1 MRLVLIALL
10 VLFVGCVKKPAPPP
24 EPVKPPIA
32 EVDPTAPLKLNDGRI
47 LTDWKVTGETADS
60 VTLRHSA
67 GISKVSKTVLPEGLL
82 VKYPLNEALAKAE
95 KEREAMAVKQRLA
108 REEQY
113 RQQDAAKAA
122 AKRQSLQNQVTAQP
136 STSDRMNPAIK
147 DSVRRAA
154 QVRAERFF
162 EYEYQPMVTNRIL
175 SFDVAIDTTDPEP
188 WTGVSGLYTVT
199 GRGYVKFY
207 TNSSGF
213 ERATKEFRVKVE
225 VNGTSA
231 NATNIELR

>member
-1 MRLVLIALL
+1 MRLVFLSALL
-10 VLFVGCVKKPAPPP
+10 LLVVGCAKKPAPPS

-32 EVDPTAPLKLNDGRI
+32 EVDPTAPLKLNDGRT

-60 VTLRHSA
+60 VTIRHSA
-67 GISKVSKTVLPEGLL
+67 GISKVPKTVLPEGLL
-82 VKYPLNEALAKAE
+82 VKYPLNEELAKAE
-95 KEREAMAVKQRLA
+95 KERDALAIKQRLA

-122 AKRQSLQNQVTAQP
+122 AARQALQNQVVAHAP
-136 STSDRMNPAIK
+136 SPDQANIRDI
-147 DSVRRAA
+147 VRRAA
-154 QVRAERFF
+154 KIRADRFF
-162 EYEYQPMVTNRIL
+162 EYEYQPMVTNRIF
-175 SFDVAIDTTDPEP
+175 SFDVAIDAGDPEP
-188 WTGVSGLYTVT
+188 WTGVPGLYTVT
-199 GRGYVKFY
+199 GEGYVKFY

-231 NATNIELR
+231 NATSIELR